1 MNNRRNS
8 KPLRIKDL
16 TSQLFEKNKITK
28 NVLEAK
34 IQNTWE
40 ELMGNNVTK
49 RTKNIFIK
57 DSKLFIK
64 ISSSP
69 LKNELNNSKKIIL
82 KNINNIH
89 PEINELIFI

>member
-8 KPLRIKDL
+8 KPLSIKDL
-16 TSQLFEKNKITK
+16 TSQLFEKNKIPK

>member
-1 MNNRRNS
+1 
-8 KPLRIKDL
+8 
-16 TSQLFEKNKITK
+16 
-28 NVLEAK
+28 
-34 IQNTWE
+34 
-40 ELMGNNVTK
+40 MGNNVTK

>member
-1 MNNRRNS
+1 MKNYRNS
-8 KPLRIKDL
+8 KPLIIKDL
-16 TSQLFEKNKITK
+16 TSQLFERNKISK

-40 ELMGNNVTK
+40 KLMGNNVTK
-49 RTKNIFIK
+49 RTKTIFIK

-69 LKNELNNSKKIIL
+69 LKNELNNSKKTIL
-82 KNINNIH
+82 KNINSIH
-89 PEINELIFI
+89 IEINELIFI

>member
-8 KPLRIKDL
+8 KPLSIKDL

-69 LKNELNNSKKIIL
+69 LKNELNNSKK
-82 KNINNIH
+82 
-89 PEINELIFI
+89 

>member
-8 KPLRIKDL
+8 KPLSIKDL

-82 KNINNIH
+82 KNINTIH

>member
-8 KPLRIKDL
+8 KPLSIKDL